1 MAFLQV
7 GAFRG
12 VLGKIKRKLGYS
24 KKTSPLPLS

>member
-1 MAFLQV
+1 MALLQV